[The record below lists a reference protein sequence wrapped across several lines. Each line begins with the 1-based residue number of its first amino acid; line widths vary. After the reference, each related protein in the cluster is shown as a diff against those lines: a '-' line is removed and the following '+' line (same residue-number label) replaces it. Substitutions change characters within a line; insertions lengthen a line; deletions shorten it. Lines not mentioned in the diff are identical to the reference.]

1 MADEDRTFQPRQAEV
16 NRSRQQ
22 GLGVGQ
28 TEMDLQR
35 DPDRELSATDPERT
49 EPFLSND
56 ESGAPN
62 VMGRSDGGGDQ
73 GADRG
78 QDDDRNAA
86 GVGGGTALGE
96 GTPANV
102 DIHKL
107 GQDDKPEA
115 DWGDEVEEDATFSS
129 TNTRRGIRTEAE
141 RGQGA
146 KTRAANKDQVSRR
159 V

>member
-16 NRSRQQ
+16 NRARQQ

-28 TEMDLQR
+28 SEMDLQR
-35 DPDRELSATDPERT
+35 DPGREQAATDPERT
-49 EPFLSND
+49 EPFLSD
-56 ESGAPN
+56 EEAGAPN
-62 VMGRSDGGGDQ
+62 VMGGS
-73 GADRG
+73 
-78 QDDDRNAA
+78 DDRNAA
-86 GVGGGTALGE
+86 GRAADGNDGPVLGE

-107 GQDDKPEA
+107 GQDDNPEA
-115 DWGDEVEEDATFSS
+115 DWGDDLDGEAEFSATNS
-129 TNTRRGIRTEAE
+129 RRGEKTEAE

-146 KTRAANKDQVSRR
+146 KTRQLNKDQISRR

>member
-16 NRSRQQ
+16 NRARQQ

-35 DPDRELSATDPERT
+35 DPGREASATDPERT

-56 ESGAPN
+56 EAGAPN
-62 VMGRSDGGGDQ
+62 VMGGS
-73 GADRG
+73 
-78 QDDDRNAA
+78 DDRNAA
-86 GVGGGTALGE
+86 GLGGDGPVLGE

-107 GQDDKPEA
+107 GERDNPQADFGDDLDGEA
-115 DWGDEVEEDATFSS
+115 EFSS
-129 TNTRRGIRTEAE
+129 TNTRRGEKTEAE

-146 KTRAANKDQVSRR
+146 KTRQATKDQISRR

>member
-16 NRSRQQ
+16 NRARQQ

-35 DPDRELSATDPERT
+35 DPDRNLSATDPERT

-56 ESGAPN
+56 EAGAPN
-62 VMGRSDGGGDQ
+62 VMGGSDQ
-73 GADRG
+73 AGA
-78 QDDDRNAA
+78 DDDRNAA
-86 GVGGGTALGE
+86 GVNDGPILGE

-107 GQDDKPEA
+107 GERDNPQA
-115 DWGDEVEEDATFSS
+115 DWGDEVEEGATFSS
-129 TNTRRGIRTEAE
+129 TNTRRGVHTEGE

-146 KTRAANKDQVSRR
+146 KTRQLNKDTISRR